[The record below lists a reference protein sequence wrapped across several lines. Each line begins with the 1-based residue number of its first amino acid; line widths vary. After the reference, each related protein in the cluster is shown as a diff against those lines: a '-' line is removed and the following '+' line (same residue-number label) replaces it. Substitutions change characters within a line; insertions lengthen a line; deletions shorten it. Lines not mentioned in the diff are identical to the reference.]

1 MNMLEIMFVAKF
13 FSCLA
18 KKILGYCFD
27 SWQFWSHLIA
37 CFQNNNVMIAFN
49 IGLPKR
55 IVVLYTLIH
64 NFRFLHHYGKYC
76 IETSLLHMSGIL
88 CLYSHGCL
96 QPSDILDYHIENSRL
111 SKHFGFYYVGC
122 IWDSFVLLHFLLF
135 VIEMGSDGNILILV
149 CMLVFILCKYSAL
162 FYHHDFVHVI
172 LCS

>member
-1 MNMLEIMFVAKF
+1 MLEIMFVAKF

-18 KKILGYCFD
+18 KRILGYCFD

-55 IVVLYTLIH
+55 IVILYTSIH

-76 IETSLLHMSGIL
+76 IETSLLHIFGIL
-88 CLYSHGCL
+88 CLYSHGSL

-111 SKHFGFYYVGC
+111 SKHFEME
-122 IWDSFVLLHFLLF
+122 WFLLCRMHMKF
-135 VIEMGSDGNILILV
+135 VCSTSFSSVCDRDGVRWKHLDIGMHASLHSVYI
-149 CMLVFILCKYSAL
+149 K
-162 FYHHDFVHVI
+162 
-172 LCS
+172 CSFLLS